1 MKIVLIHGQNHKGST
16 YMIAHEL
23 AEKVKDKAQGES
35 EIKEF
40 FLPEDFDEPCRGC
53 YSCFKNDLTNCPH

>member
-35 EIKEF
+35 EIK
-40 FLPEDFDEPCRGC
+40 
-53 YSCFKNDLTNCPH
+53 